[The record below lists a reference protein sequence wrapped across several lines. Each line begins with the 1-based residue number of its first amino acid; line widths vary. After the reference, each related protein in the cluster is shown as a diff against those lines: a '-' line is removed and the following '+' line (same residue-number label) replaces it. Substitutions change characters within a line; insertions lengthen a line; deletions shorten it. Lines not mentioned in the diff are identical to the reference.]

1 MENAAALAEA
11 CVKEGMTLITGGTD
25 NHLFLVDVVSSF
37 DLSGRQ
43 AADALEECG
52 ITLNKNGIPFDKLSP
67 MVTSGLRIGTPAVT
81 SLGMGKAEMAEIGS
95 IIATVLRATK
105 RGTIPE
111 GKKNAGQPSNV
122 EYTLDPEVRK
132 SASARVK
139 ALLGKFVLY
148 PQMDLD
154 FLRRHFC

>member
-1 MENAAALAEA
+1 
-11 CVKEGMTLITGGTD
+11 
-25 NHLFLVDVVSSF
+25 
-37 DLSGRQ
+37 
-43 AADALEECG
+43 
-52 ITLNKNGIPFDKLSP
+52 
-67 MVTSGLRIGTPAVT
+67 SGLRIGTPAVT

-122 EYTLDPEVRK
+122 EYSLDPEVRK